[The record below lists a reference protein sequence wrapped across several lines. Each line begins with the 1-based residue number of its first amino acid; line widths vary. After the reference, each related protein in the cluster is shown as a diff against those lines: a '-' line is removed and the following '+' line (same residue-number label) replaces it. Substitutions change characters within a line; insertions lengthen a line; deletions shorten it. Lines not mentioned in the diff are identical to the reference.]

1 MAVIKSIQELFQ
13 PLAARLTI
21 IESQMAEPYK
31 DPSGLLKDIG
41 QNIMVIPENEII
53 PAIEKYIKWI
63 NNLASI
69 GSYNDR
75 IKELPGY
82 SEIPWAEPGNEKDN
96 EEITKEL

>member
-63 NNLASI
+63 RMFTN
-69 GSYNDR
+69 
-75 IKELPGY
+75 IKFKTFSCLCLNTE
-82 SEIPWAEPGNEKDN
+82 
-96 EEITKEL
+96 